1 VGVAAAAPGL
11 RVLLAAIVAAVLAAA
26 AVVVEGAATGST
38 QAATGPAAQS
48 AGSSAAPS
56 SATPSPTSLASAHV
70 PLSARTDPAA
80 VAELASSR
88 RRAVS
93 RDSAR
98 RVQAARADRELE
110 RTAEAKAD
118 ARRVALAEI
127 DASAERRSEE
137 IARNT
142 WVRPI
147 ASGYRLTATFGQCS
161 GLWSSCHTGLDL
173 AVPSGTPIHSV
184 AAGRVTETGYDGAY
198 GNKTVVTLEDGTELW
213 YCHQTSVEVSVGDT
227 VAPGQQIG
235 TVGSTGNTTGPHLHL
250 EVHPGAG
257 DDAVDPAAALAEH
270 GVAL

>member
-1 VGVAAAAPGL
+1 LGVAAAAPGL

-38 QAATGPAAQS
+38 QAATGPAAPS
-48 AGSSAAPS
+48 APSAAPS
-56 SATPSPTSLASAHV
+56 SAPSSAASAHV
-70 PLSARTDPAA
+70 PLSARTDPGA
-80 VAELASSR
+80 VAELAASR

-110 RTAEAKAD
+110 RVAEAKAD

-127 DASAERRSEE
+127 DASAERRSEA

-142 WVRPI
+142 WGRPI

-161 GLWSSCHTGLDL
+161 GLWASCHTGLDL
-173 AVPSGTPIHSV
+173 AAPSGTPIHSV

-270 GVAL
+270 GVTL